1 MELAVEYDGEK
12 DVLEMRFKWNGE
24 EYNPLE
30 NGDEI
35 SLCLVKAAMK
45 DGGYEYENGANRL
58 VISL

>member
-1 MELAVEYDGEK
+1 M
-12 DVLEMRFKWNGE
+12 
-24 EYNPLE
+24 E